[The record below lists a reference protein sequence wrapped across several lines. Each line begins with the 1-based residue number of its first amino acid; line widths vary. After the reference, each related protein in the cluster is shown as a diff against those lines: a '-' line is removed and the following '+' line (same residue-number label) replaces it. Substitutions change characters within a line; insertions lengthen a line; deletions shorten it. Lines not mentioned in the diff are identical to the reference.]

1 MQYSLIAPDI
11 ARATAAAAAPTMEVV
26 CVGVA
31 HDLLGTFN
39 RSLMMSTDYLQS
51 HLLVRLLRHQGPPC
65 ALIYHYQAV
74 YLLPQGAVIC
84 LTRLSV
90 GLPLQ
95 CYLAVAHA
103 NPGRR

>member
-1 MQYSLIAPDI
+1 
-11 ARATAAAAAPTMEVV
+11 
-26 CVGVA
+26 
-31 HDLLGTFN
+31 
-39 RSLMMSTDYLQS
+39 MMSTDYLQS
-51 HLLVRLLRHQGPPC
+51 HLLVRVLGHQGPPC
-65 ALIYHYQAV
+65 AHIYHYQV
-74 YLLPQGAVIC
+74 VFLLPQGAVIC